1 MTDNQTFIFIRWRR
15 FPSFFRTCAIRW
27 LTHFSNQP
35 FVLTPA
41 LRAIHKQLIIKCL
54 YIGSGAGG
62 TERGAGKTGNHGKQ
76 HRKAPQVIQEMA
88 QVIQEMAQV
97 IQEMAQVIQEM
108 AQVGQEVA
116 QVGQREAQAKQ
127 ETTASNTGN
136 GAGGTIN
143 GAGAI
148 FSG

>member
-27 LTHFSNQP
+27 LTHFSNHP

-41 LRAIHKQLIIKCL
+41 PQAIHKQLVIKCL

-62 TERGAGKTGNHGKQ
+62 TERGASKTGNHRRQ
-76 HRKAPQVIQEMA
+76 NRKA
-88 QVIQEMAQV
+88 
-97 IQEMAQVIQEM
+97 
-108 AQVGQEVA
+108 
-116 QVGQREAQAKQ
+116 RQAKQ
-127 ETTASNTGN
+127 ESTAGKNRKPRQATQESTVGNTGN
-136 GAGGTIN
+136 GAGNTGN

-148 FSG
+148 FSCLPAPPSTSK